1 MASPIK
7 YHDDVEAREELVRK
21 LMSENHA
28 KDLRIR
34 SMEEQMEQLLRT
46 QLNGKYD
53 SPLGLD

>member
-1 MASPIK
+1 VASPIK

-34 SMEEQMEQLLRT
+34 SMEEQMEQLRT